1 MSYLGIKRRRD
12 MQRQRWQFLA
22 VLVTIVLGVMLF
34 AASYDAYRNLEASY
48 TDTYDRLAFAD
59 MTVTGADDANAAT
72 PRLDPPPTLTVL
84 RGGAHAS
91 RVVLP
96 VMPSLD

>member
-1 MSYLGIKRRRD
+1 MR
-12 MQRQRWQFLA
+12 RQRWQFLA

-59 MTVTGADDANAAT
+59 MTVTGADADIGTIGYEIAGFADRAGDVLT
-72 PRLDPPPTLTVL
+72 PEVREELKSLML
-84 RGGAHAS
+84 SRG
-91 RVVLP
+91 
-96 VMPSLD
+96 